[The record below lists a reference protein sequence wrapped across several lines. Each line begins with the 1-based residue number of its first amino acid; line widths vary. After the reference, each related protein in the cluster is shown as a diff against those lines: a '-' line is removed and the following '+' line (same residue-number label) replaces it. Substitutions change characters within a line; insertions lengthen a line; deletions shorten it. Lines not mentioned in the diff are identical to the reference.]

1 MTHHQIWMAAIF
13 VIAMI
18 WIIISKRRKAVKFI
32 EVIHVTDMPAR
43 RKVPGFIVGIAL
55 VVGIAGW
62 IWLVNH

>member
-1 MTHHQIWMAAIF
+1 MTDHQIGMAVVF
-13 VIAMI
+13 GIALI

-32 EVIHVTDMPAR
+32 EFIEVPFTPAR